1 MNADNNTRPNATN
14 KIESNLKRVLL
25 AKVAK
30 MIADM
35 DKDHDGKISRE
46 E

>member
-30 MIADM
+30 MIADILSYLARV
-35 DKDHDGKISRE
+35 KSP
-46 E
+46 